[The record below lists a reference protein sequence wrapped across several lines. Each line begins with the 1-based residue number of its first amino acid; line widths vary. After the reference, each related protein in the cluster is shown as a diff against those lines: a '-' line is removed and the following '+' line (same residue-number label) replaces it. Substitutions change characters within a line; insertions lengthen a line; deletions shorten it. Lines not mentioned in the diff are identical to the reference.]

1 MLEKSSKLKIQSHL
15 KKLVPPK
22 KISATQ
28 PVEKIYKGSL
38 GHWEGEGHPV
48 RSNRRFIKQQLWA
61 NKLL

>member
-1 MLEKSSKLKIQSHL
+1 MKKFKTKDSKPP

-28 PVEKIYKGSL
+28 PVGKIYKGSL
-38 GHWEGEGHPV
+38 RQNKVEGHPV

>member
-1 MLEKSSKLKIQSHL
+1 MLEKFKTKDSKPP

-28 PVEKIYKGSL
+28 PVGKIYKGRL